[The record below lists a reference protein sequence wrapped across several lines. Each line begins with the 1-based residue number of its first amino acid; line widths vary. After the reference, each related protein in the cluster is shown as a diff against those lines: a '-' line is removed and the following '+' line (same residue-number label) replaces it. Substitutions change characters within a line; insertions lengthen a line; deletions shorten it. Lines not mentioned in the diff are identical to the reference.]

1 MTNKMIVMKPFKSEK
16 GMLKSGDIIDG
27 SEFRN
32 TRNLV
37 NARYLRPV
45 DDKTPEA
52 PAPGDKTPVMPP
64 TAVTTSNE
72 VVMVDSEDDN
82 EPVVEVEK
90 PRRRRTRKKTTEE

>member
-1 MTNKMIVMKPFKSEK
+1 VTNKMVVMKPFKSEK
-16 GMLKSGDIIDG
+16 GMLKSGDIVDG

-52 PAPGDKTPVMPP
+52 PAPGDKAPVMPP
-64 TAVTTSNE
+64 TAVTTKNE
-72 VVMVDSEDDN
+72 VVPVDSEDDN
-82 EPVVEVEK
+82 EPVAEAPQPK
-90 PRRRRTRKKTTEE
+90 RRRTRKKITEE